1 MTMEYFT
8 LNYCVER
15 WLFIFSQQKKMSEFF
30 GYFRDTSAASRKTM
44 KLFCFHKDYR
54 RVFVA
59 KVVSPLTLGV
69 H

>member
-1 MTMEYFT
+1 
-8 LNYCVER
+8 
-15 WLFIFSQQKKMSEFF
+15 MSEFF
-30 GYFRDTSAASRKTM
+30 GYFRDTSAGSRKTM

-59 KVVSPLTLGV
+59 KVVSPSTFGV

>member
-1 MTMEYFT
+1 
-8 LNYCVER
+8 
-15 WLFIFSQQKKMSEFF
+15 MSEFF

-59 KVVSPLTLGV
+59 KVFSPLALGV
-69 H
+69 HYKVILKQNLQLKTDTRL